1 MHVDEQQI
9 LSISRE
15 LWATQLG
22 LNLTPISDAEPH
34 AGVDRTLSSCVR
46 VSGTWQG
53 TILLECP
60 ESIARHAAA
69 MLYAADGAEASDEE
83 IRAALG
89 EVAEMIAKKM
99 RPLLPEATKLSRPA
113 VLADGASPCGP
124 KSLSEIRL
132 SCEGRPVRI
141 AVFENEPEPA
151 TAA

>member
-22 LNLTPISDAEPH
+22 LNLTPLAEGEPH
-34 AGVDRTLSSCVR
+34 AGGDRTLSSCIR
-46 VSGTWQG
+46 ISGTWQG
-53 TILLECP
+53 TILLECS
-60 ESIARHAAA
+60 ESVARHAAA
-69 MLYAADGAEASDEE
+69 MLYAADGAEASEDE
-83 IRAALG
+83 IRTALG
-89 EVAEMIAKKM
+89 DVAEMIAKKM

-113 VLADGASPCGP
+113 VVADGADPCGP

-141 AVFENEPEPA
+141 AVFEAEPA
-151 TAA
+151 PLTAV